1 MLDTTVDIYCRKAL
15 DDQLEQ
21 PINRNTL
28 NEQEQVCRA
37 YCEQLGLT
45 VGMVFREIGTAYQYR
60 ERPCL
65 SQMRQRICSGD
76 IQSVVVTAIDR
87 LSKNQIHLI
96 ILLEEMD
103 QHHVTLLSVS
113 EKLDETP
120 MGRFARMMLAL
131 MAEIKQEKAE

>member
-1 MLDTTVDIYCRKAL
+1 MPDTTVDIYCRKAL
-15 DDQLEQ
+15 DDQLE
-21 PINRNTL
+21 PPPGTNNL
-28 NEQEQVCRA
+28 DEQEQVCRA
-37 YCEQLGLT
+37 YCEQYGLT

-60 ERPCL
+60 ERPRL
-65 SQMRQRICSGD
+65 SQMRQRTRNGE

-120 MGRFARMMLAL
+120 LGRFARMMLAL
-131 MAEIKQEKAE
+131 MAEIKQEKAV

>member
-1 MLDTTVDIYCRKAL
+1 MPETTVDIYCRKAL

-28 NEQEQVCRA
+28 DEQEQVCRA
-37 YCEQLGLT
+37 YCEQHGLT

-60 ERPCL
+60 ERPRL
-65 SQMRQRICSGD
+65 SQIRQRIQSGE

-87 LSKNQIHLI
+87 LSKNQVHLV

-120 MGRFARMMLAL
+120 MGRFAMMMLAL
-131 MAEIKQEKAE
+131 MAEIRQEKAE

>member
-1 MLDTTVDIYCRKAL
+1 MPDTTGDIYCRKAL

-28 NEQEQVCRA
+28 NKQEQVCRA
-37 YCEQLGLT
+37 YCEQHGLT

-60 ERPCL
+60 ERPRL
-65 SQMRQRICSGD
+65 SQMRQRIQSGD

>member
-1 MLDTTVDIYCRKAL
+1 MPDTTGDIYCRKAL

-37 YCEQLGLT
+37 YCEQHGLT

-60 ERPCL
+60 ERPRL
-65 SQMRQRICSGD
+65 SQMRQRIQSGD

>member
-1 MLDTTVDIYCRKAL
+1 
-15 DDQLEQ
+15 
-21 PINRNTL
+21 
-28 NEQEQVCRA
+28 
-37 YCEQLGLT
+37 
-45 VGMVFREIGTAYQYR
+45 MVFREIGTAYQYR
-60 ERPCL
+60 ERPRL
-65 SQMRQRICSGD
+65 SQMRQRIRSGD

-103 QHHVTLLSVS
+103 QRHVTLLSVS

>member
-37 YCEQLGLT
+37 YCEQHGLT

-60 ERPCL
+60 ERPYL
-65 SQMRQRICSGD
+65 SQMRQRIRSGD

-96 ILLEEMD
+96 ILLEEID

>member
-1 MLDTTVDIYCRKAL
+1 MPDTTVDIYCRKAL
-15 DDQLEQ
+15 DDQHEPPPGTNSLDD
-21 PINRNTL
+21 
-28 NEQEQVCRA
+28 QERTCRA
-37 YCEQLGLT
+37 YCDERGLT

-60 ERPCL
+60 ERPRL
-65 SQMRQRICSGD
+65 SQMRLRIQSGD

>member
-1 MLDTTVDIYCRKAL
+1 MPDTTGDIYCRKAL

-28 NEQEQVCRA
+28 NEQEQVCRT
-37 YCEQLGLT
+37 YCEQHGLT

-60 ERPCL
+60 ERPYL
-65 SQMRQRICSGD
+65 SQMRQRIRSGD

-120 MGRFARMMLAL
+120 VGRFARMMLAL

>member
-37 YCEQLGLT
+37 YCEQHGLT

-60 ERPCL
+60 ERPRL
-65 SQMRQRICSGD
+65 SQMRQRIQSGD